1 MIGLVAGFALKMMG
15 FENYMTNLSNHFVRL
30 FMLFLL
36 PPIIFESGFNMKKK
50 PFFKNIGSILLYAF
64 LGTFIAIISSSCM
77 FYWAGKIPALSP
89 SFTVHESLAFGALIS
104 STDPV
109 AVLSIFKE
117 MEVDMTLY
125 ILIFGE
131 SIFNDAI
138 SIVMY
143 STVHESTK
151 RSETFQ

>member
-1 MIGLVAGFALKMMG
+1 M
-15 FENYMTNLSNHFVRL
+15 
-30 FMLFLL
+30 
-36 PPIIFESGFNMKKK
+36 
-50 PFFKNIGSILLYAF
+50 
-64 LGTFIAIISSSCM
+64 
-77 FYWAGKIPALSP
+77 
-89 SFTVHESLAFGALIS
+89 IS

-117 MEVDMTLY
+117 MEVDITLY

-151 RSETFQ
+151 RDESFQTEMMISVKSFLIILLGSLFIGISSALFTAFILKR